1 MKDVS
6 GAIIVFFLALFAF
19 IKLSGPFPLSISSVT
34 TTKTDSFTVSGEGKV
49 TMIPDI
55 ARIQAG
61 VTAQGSSIKVVQ
73 QELNKKIKAISDAIK
88 KQGVDDK
95 DIQTTNYS
103 VNPQYDYRNGTQKI
117 TGYEANS
124 NFSIKVR
131 NMDNATAV
139 IDVATANGA
148 NQVGGISF
156 DVDDKT
162 KVENEARTKAAAAAK
177 AAADKA
183 VADAKSKAQLAAK
196 TAGFS
201 LGRVINYNENS
212 GGYGRPL
219 PMYAKA
225 ELMNAG
231 AADQVATT
239 IEPGSQEITVSV
251 SLSYEIR

>member
-19 IKLSGPFPLSISSVT
+19 IKLSGPLPLSISSVT

-55 ARIQAG
+55 ARVQAG
-61 VTAQGSSIKVVQ
+61 VTAQGASIKVVQ

-88 KQGVDDK
+88 KQGVKDS
-95 DIQTTNYS
+95 DIQTLNYS

-117 TGYEANS
+117 TGYEASS

-148 NQVGGISF
+148 NQIGGISF

-162 KVENEARTKAAAAAK
+162 KVENEARTKA
-177 AAADKA
+177 
-183 VADAKSKAQLAAK
+183 VADAKSKAELAAK

-212 GGYGRPL
+212 GGVGRPV

-225 ELMNAG
+225 ELMNG
-231 AADQVATT
+231 GSADSVATT
-239 IEPGSQEITVSV
+239 IEPGSQEVTVSV

>member
-1 MKDVS
+1 MKDIS
-6 GAIIVFFLALFAF
+6 GAIVLFFIGLFAF
-19 IKLSGPFPLSISSVT
+19 VKFAGPIPFSVSSVT

-55 ARIQAG
+55 ARVEAG
-61 VTAQGSSIKVVQ
+61 VTAQGPSIKVVQ
-73 QELNKKIKAISDAIK
+73 QELNKKIKAISDAVK
-88 KQGVDDK
+88 KQGVEDK
-95 DIQTTNYS
+95 DIQTLNYS

-117 TGYEANS
+117 LGYEASS

-148 NQVGGISF
+148 NQIGGISF

-162 KVENEARTKAAAAAK
+162 KVENEARA
-177 AAADKA
+177 KA
-183 VADAKSKAQLAAK
+183 VADAKKKAELAAK
-196 TAGFS
+196 TAGFT

-212 GGYGRPL
+212 GGEGRPI

-225 ELMNAG
+225 EMLSVG
-231 AADQVATT
+231 APDQVATT
-239 IEPGSQEITVSV
+239 IEPGSQELTISV

>member
-1 MKDVS
+1 
-6 GAIIVFFLALFAF
+6 LALFAF
-19 IKLSGPFPLSISSVT
+19 INLSPLPLSISSVT

-55 ARIQAG
+55 ARVHAG
-61 VTAQGSSIKVVQ
+61 VTAQGASIKVVQ
-73 QELNKKIKAISDAIK
+73 QELNKKIKAISDAVK

-95 DIQTTNYS
+95 DIQTMNYS
-103 VNPQYDYRNGTQKI
+103 VNPQYDYRSGNQKI
-117 TGYEANS
+117 TGYEASS

-162 KVENEARTKAAAAAK
+162 KVENEARTKA
-177 AAADKA
+177 

-196 TAGFS
+196 TAGFT
-201 LGRVINYNENS
+201 LGRVINYNENT
-212 GGYGRPL
+212 GGVVRPM

-225 ELMNAG
+225 DMMNAV
-231 AADQVATT
+231 AAEQVATT
-239 IEPGSQEITVSV
+239 IEPGSQEISVSV

>member
-1 MKDVS
+1 MKDLS
-6 GAIIVFFLALFAF
+6 GAIIIFFIALFAF
-19 IKLSGPFPLSISSVT
+19 IKLAGPLPLSISSVT

-49 TMIPDI
+49 TLVPDI
-55 ARIQAG
+55 ARIEAG
-61 VTAQGSSIKVVQ
+61 VTAQGPSIKVVQ

-88 KQGVDDK
+88 KQGVNDK

-103 VNPQYDYRNGTQKI
+103 VNPQYDYRSGTQKI
-117 TGYEANS
+117 TGYEASS

-148 NQVGGISF
+148 NQIGGISF

-162 KVENEARTKAAAAAK
+162 AVENEARA
-177 AAADKA
+177 KA
-183 VADAKSKAQLAAK
+183 VADAKKKAETAAK

-212 GGYGRPL
+212 GNFGRPM

-239 IEPGSQEITVSV
+239 IEPGSQDITISV